1 MSFPGLQTPQRPLPG
16 AYFNTPAA
24 SRLGPVRQPSF
35 QTQGT
40 RQPSN
45 PTGDPSQ
52 PVSQSR
58 EVPPPQAQKPIQRAA
73 RTINEVLQREASFPD
88 LDSYVRRKY
97 PAEIDEHS

>member
-1 MSFPGLQTPQRPLPG
+1 MQTPQRPLPG

-24 SRLGPVRQPSF
+24 SRFATGGPIRQPSF

-45 PTGDPSQ
+45 PTGNPSQ
-52 PVSQSR
+52 PISQSR
-58 EVPPPQAQKPIQRAA
+58 EVPRPQAQKPIQRAA

-97 PAEIDEHS
+97 PPKIEEQN